1 MAGRSPRYGFNVNA
15 SRDGYEVDEERMRV
29 VRRIFRE
36 VAEGSALRAIKLAL
50 EAEGVPTP
58 RGGGFWDRF
67 FFRNCVLD
75 DVYRPHSFEE
85 VAAVVSP
92 EVAGRLDLT
101 RSYGLW
107 WFNRRKMT
115 SRPVSEASEG
125 GRRYGRKYSSH
136 IKPKEE
142 WIAVPVPDSVSRAS
156 LRTRRGRP

>member
-85 VAAVVSP
+85 CRPWSRRRWRAAW
-92 EVAGRLDLT
+92 T
-101 RSYGLW
+101 RPSATGC
-107 WFNRRKMT
+107 
-115 SRPVSEASEG
+115 G
-125 GRRYGRKYSSH
+125 GS
-136 IKPKEE
+136 
-142 WIAVPVPDSVSRAS
+142 IAAR
-156 LRTRRGRP
+156 